1 MTTASIACSNTVG
14 SAAFCRLSGI
24 VFADAPV
31 SGVFVVVVVDP
42 VPEGVSGAVD
52 ETVSGIADVNE
63 SVPPGGSAAE
73 DVSESFVVRCF
84 SATCVLALAFVAFS
98 VAVEHSVLTQ

>member
-1 MTTASIACSNTVG
+1 M
-14 SAAFCRLSGI
+14 

-42 VPEGVSGAVD
+42 VPEGVSGVVD
-52 ETVSGIADVNE
+52 NTVPGIADVDE
-63 SVPPGGSAAE
+63 SVPPGGSVASATG
-73 DVSESFVVRCF
+73 DVSESFVVRFF
-84 SATCVLALAFVAFS
+84 SATCVLTLASS